1 MLERFVTQTTFSSQ
15 EDFKKNFHITIP
27 EHFNYGYDVVEKD
40 VKFSVEFSRTKDIL
54 AYLGEHKTNGQ
65 FLCGFSMET
74 KDLIEN
80 SSAKLINKN
89 ADMIVANDLT
99 DEGSGFGTD
108 TNRVTFITK
117 DGIFPQELQSDRDRK
132 SVV

>member
-1 MLERFVTQTTFSSQ
+1 
-15 EDFKKNFHITIP
+15 
-27 EHFNYGYDVVEKD
+27 
-40 VKFSVEFSRTKDIL
+40 
-54 AYLGEHKTNGQ
+54 
-65 FLCGFSMET
+65 MET

-117 DGIFPQELQSDRDRK
+117 DGVFPQELQSKEDVAGAIFDKVAEMQGR
-132 SVV
+132 